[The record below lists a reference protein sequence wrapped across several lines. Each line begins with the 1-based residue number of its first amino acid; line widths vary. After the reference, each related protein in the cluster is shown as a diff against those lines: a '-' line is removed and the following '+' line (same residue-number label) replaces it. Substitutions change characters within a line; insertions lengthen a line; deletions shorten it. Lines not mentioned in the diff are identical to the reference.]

1 MEFDCEQEGTKVID
15 TLLETGGEGVVTVI
29 GELIGAE
36 VVNPFEFGNEVIELD
51 TGGETRAARQT

>member
-29 GELIGAE
+29 GELNGAE
-36 VVNPFEFGNEVIELD
+36 VVNLFEVGNEVIELD
-51 TGGETRAARQT
+51 TGGEPRAARHT